1 MKKSMQVTLV
11 GLVVVLALA
20 TVALFV
26 QYQGKSAELADARLS
41 ADERYGQTIAAIAEI
56 QDSLDAVALGSEAV
70 QLTPGGAGAEEGQ
83 AGPNR
88 RQALDR
94 IAVLRASINQS
105 KERIR
110 TLESNLEKSGAR
122 ATGLERLIAN
132 LKRDVSSRE
141 ALVAD
146 LTSRVDSL
154 QTQVSGLTVA
164 VAQKSDTLRT
174 RERQIEEKRRESA
187 VVYYMVGSKQELAD
201 AGAIKS
207 SGGFLGIGRTIVP
220 TGSLDQGGFTALDTD
235 RETTIRIDAEEA
247 RVISAQ
253 PASSY
258 ELKAVNGRVEL
269 HIIDPVEFRRIK
281 QVVILKS

>member
-1 MKKSMQVTLV
+1 MKKPVQVTLIV
-11 GLVVVLALA
+11 LVVVLALA
-20 TVALFV
+20 TVGLFM
-26 QYQGKSAELADARLS
+26 QYQSKSAQLAEAKLS
-41 ADERYGQTIAAIAEI
+41 VDERYGQTIATIAEI

-94 IAVLRASINQS
+94 IAVLRASIEQS

-110 TLESNLEKSGAR
+110 TLEESVKKSGGKVG
-122 ATGLERLIAN
+122 GLERLIAN
-132 LKRDVSSRE
+132 LRRDAESKE
-141 ALVAD
+141 TLVAD

-154 QTQVSGLTVA
+154 QTEVTGLTAA
-164 VAQKSDTLRT
+164 VQQKSDTLRT
-174 RERQIEEKRRESA
+174 REKQIEERRREA
-187 VVYYMVGSKQELAD
+187 AIVYYMVGGKDELSN

-207 SGGFLGIGRTIVP
+207 SGGFLGLGKTMVA
-220 TGSLDQGGFTALDTD
+220 TGSLDQGTFKALDTD
-235 RETTIRIDAEEA
+235 RETTIRIAAAKA

-258 ELKAVNGRVEL
+258 ELKPVNGQFEL
-269 HIIDPVEFRRIK
+269 HIIDPIEFRRVK
-281 QVVILKS
+281 QVVILTS